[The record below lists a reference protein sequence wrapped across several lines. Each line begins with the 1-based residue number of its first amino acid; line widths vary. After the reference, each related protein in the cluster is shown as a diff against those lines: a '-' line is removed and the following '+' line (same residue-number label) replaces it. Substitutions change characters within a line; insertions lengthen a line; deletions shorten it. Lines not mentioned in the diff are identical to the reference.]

1 MQGTVEGE
9 GVWRITA
16 VQGFSCYQCL
26 CVYPQGN
33 RGGKAV
39 VSAPRGP
46 AAYGTDK
53 IEATSSGETR
63 LLPKIST
70 CWQLKWPVF
79 CRGPAKLSS
88 WKHKVSRAI
97 FILQEDF

>member
-1 MQGTVEGE
+1 MSVSYDVTLGLCLQDLRAARRKTKLMQGTVEGE

-26 CVYPQGN
+26 CVHPQGN

-46 AAYGTDK
+46 AAYGTNK
-53 IEATSSGETR
+53 IEAILVGKHDSY
-63 LLPKIST
+63 PKS
-70 CWQLKWPVF
+70 QLV
-79 CRGPAKLSS
+79 GS
-88 WKHKVSRAI
+88 
-97 FILQEDF
+97 